1 MVGGRPKFGLSETL
15 AAIKKFIFVPGQ
27 RRPSTKLDLQ
37 SFFSRGTSEGFWE
50 LFKYDNIYWEL
61 FKYDKIYWELFSE
74 AANAKTSNDDF
85 KIWRKGFSDLKCF
98 TLADIL
104 ELKLPVSLVFICV
117 ALV

>member
-37 SFFSRGTSEGFWE
+37 SFFSRWYERRLLGT
-50 LFKYDNIYWEL
+50 FKYDN
-61 FKYDKIYWELFSE
+61 IYWELFSE

-85 KIWRKGFSDLKCF
+85 KIWKKGFIDLKCF

-104 ELKLPVSLVFICV
+104 EQTLPVSLVLICV

>member
-37 SFFSRGTSEGFWE
+37 SFFSRGTGEGCWE
-50 LFKYDNIYWEL
+50 LLSTTTFIGN
-61 FKYDKIYWELFSE
+61 FFSE

-85 KIWRKGFSDLKCF
+85 KIWKKGFIDLKCF

-104 ELKLPVSLVFICV
+104 EQKLPVSLVLICG
-117 ALV
+117 LCLKIYQGWRT